1 MEKMKLNSKKIII
14 WLCVNYGIFV
24 FAFFS
29 LGLFGEKYRMVLWI
43 NFFLDVAI
51 CIISLILNI
60 ILFSTKHKISLLMK
74 ILLLLITLFFAAFT
88 YYAFIMPENG
98 LTPLLFS

>member
-1 MEKMKLNSKKIII
+1 MEKMKLNSKKIIV

-51 CIISLILNI
+51 CIISLILNKESGNI
-60 ILFSTKHKISLLMK
+60 GFHYLAVKVT
-74 ILLLLITLFFAAFT
+74 A
-88 YYAFIMPENG
+88 
-98 LTPLLFS
+98 

>member
-1 MEKMKLNSKKIII
+1 MEKMKLNSKKIIV
-14 WLCVNYGIFV
+14 WLCVNYEIFV

-29 LGLFGEKYRMVLWI
+29 LGLFSEKYRMVLWI

-60 ILFSTKHKISLLMK
+60 ILFSTKHKNSLLVK
-74 ILLLLITLFFAAFT
+74 ILLLLITLFFVAFT